1 MLLNKKAQ
9 STLEYAVVIAV
20 VVAGLIAMQAY
31 IKRGMQGKLK
41 QASDDIGEQYS
52 PGRTLEDTTV
62 QSDIT
67 SQETVS
73 VAGGLPTTNATSSQ
87 TQNRTHSST
96 VQDEKGE
103 WWGDK

>member
-1 MLLNKKAQ
+1 MLFNKKAQ

-20 VVAGLIAMQAY
+20 VVAALIAMQAY

-62 QSDIT
+62 NSSVT

-73 VAGGLPTTNATSSQ
+73 VAGGLPTTKTTSTQ
-87 TQNRTHSST
+87 TQNRTHSSN
-96 VQDEKGE
+96 VQDEQGE
-103 WWGDK
+103 WWGD